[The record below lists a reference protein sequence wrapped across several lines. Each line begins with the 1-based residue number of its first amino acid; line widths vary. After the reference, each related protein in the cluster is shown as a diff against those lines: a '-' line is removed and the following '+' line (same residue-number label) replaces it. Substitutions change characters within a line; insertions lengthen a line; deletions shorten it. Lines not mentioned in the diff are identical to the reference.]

1 MSVSNSYTCRAPFR
15 FCNYWVVN
23 PTFKETLLKCWSI
36 PRHGNP
42 SFMLCKKL
50 KSFKEALKGW
60 PKFSSTDL
68 QNQVVAARANLE
80 YIQMQMQKHPFDT
93 HLSFLESRR
102 RSELCDLMLMEEY
115 DLMQRTNTDWLSFG
129 DKGNAFFHNAVK
141 EKKIRNNIWSIL
153 DTQGYQQEGQANV
166 AKTFISFYRD
176 LLGSSS
182 SPS

>member
-1 MSVSNSYTCRAPFR
+1 
-15 FCNYWVVN
+15 
-23 PTFKETLLKCWSI
+23 
-36 PRHGNP
+36 
-42 SFMLCKKL
+42 MLCKKL

-80 YIQMQMQKHPFDT
+80 NIQMQMQKRPFDT
-93 HLSFLESRR
+93 HLSFLESHR

-129 DKGNAFFHNAVK
+129 DKGNAFFHNVVK
-141 EKKIRNNIWSIL
+141 EKKIRNNIWSIM